1 MEKARRAAR
10 KESSQAGAEQ
20 KGRREGERQEKKMKD
35 PSFVGKETTAFKI
48 IITLLDFS
56 NVFAIVCPFLG
67 LLSQF
72 LSVL

>member
-35 PSFVGKETTAFKI
+35 PSFVGKETRAFKI
-48 IITLLDFS
+48 IPSWIFLMCSQLC
-56 NVFAIVCPFLG
+56 VPFLNY
-67 LLSQF
+67 
-72 LSVL
+72 